1 VSTTAPVV
9 VVVGIPPGGIEA
21 VDPRGRA
28 AIDTA
33 TLLCGGQRHL
43 DEVPPHGEER
53 IVIGDVEACIERLRR
68 RGPKEQAVVL
78 ATGDPLCF
86 GIGATLVRALG
97 RREVT
102 IVPAVSSIQAAF
114 ARAGVPWDDAR
125 ILSAHGRELAPVVPH
140 ALDARASAILCGP
153 DAPPQRVARALLDG
167 GMEDCRC
174 VVAEQLGGPVER
186 VVDATLSV
194 IAQGSF
200 DPLSVVVLDRDSTVV
215 RVATA
220 GDFGR
225 PETDFSHARGMITRA
240 EVRAVGLSL
249 LRPGG
254 ASVIWDVGA
263 GSGSIGIEAVGL
275 APGARL
281 YAIERDEEQLTHLR
295 ANVATHGHGA
305 VEIVEG
311 AAPEV
316 LAALPDPDRVI
327 VGGHGGRLGEIL
339 GVVRARLRPG
349 GRVVAHFATL
359 DGVLIARATLGGWS
373 PQVTALNVARGVEAG
388 KSVRLQAE
396 GERRPSPSQADAGV
410 GEAPDDA
417 RQRVGRSSVRLHAE
431 DPVFIVS
438 AVAPL

>member
-1 VSTTAPVV
+1 MSSVPVV
-9 VVVGIPPGGIEA
+9 VVVGIPPGGLDA

-43 DEVPPHGEER
+43 DEVPSHGEER
-53 IVIGDVEACIERLRR
+53 IIIGDVDACVERLRQ
-68 RGPKEQAVVL
+68 RGPKAQAVVL

-86 GIGATLVRALG
+86 GIGATLVRRLG
-97 RREVT
+97 RQQVT

-153 DAPPQRVARALLDG
+153 EAPPERVAEALLDG

-174 VVAEQLGGPVER
+174 VVAAQVGGPLER
-186 VVDATLSV
+186 VFDSTLSA
-194 IAQGSF
+194 IARGSF
-200 DPLSVVVLDRDSTVV
+200 DALSVVVLDRDPAAV
-215 RVATA
+215 RVART

-225 PETDFSHARGMITRA
+225 PEMEFSHARGMITRA
-240 EVRAVGLSL
+240 EVRAVGLAL

-263 GSGSIGIEAVGL
+263 GSGSIGIEALGL
-275 APGARL
+275 APGAHL
-281 YAIERDEEQLTHLR
+281 YAVERDDEQLTHLR
-295 ANVATHGHGA
+295 ANVAAHGHGA
-305 VEIVEG
+305 VDVIAGE
-311 AAPEV
+311 APEA
-316 LAALPDPDRVI
+316 LATLPDPDRVV
-327 VGGHGGRLGEIL
+327 VGGHGGRLGELL

-349 GRVVAHFATL
+349 GRVVGHFATL

-373 PQVTALNVARGVEAG
+373 PQVTALNVARGVDAG
-388 KSVRLQAE
+388 KSLRLQ
-396 GERRPSPSQADAGV
+396 
-410 GEAPDDA
+410 
-417 RQRVGRSSVRLHAE
+417 AE
-431 DPVFIVS
+431 DPVFLVS
-438 AVAPL
+438 AEAPR

>member
-1 VSTTAPVV
+1 MSASPQSSPPVV
-9 VVVGIPPGGIEA
+9 VVVGIPPAGIEA

-33 TLLCGGQRHL
+33 TLLCGAQRHL

-53 IVIGDVEACIERLRR
+53 MVIGDVEACIERLRQ

-86 GIGATLVRALG
+86 GIGATLVRRLG
-97 RREVT
+97 RAHVT

-153 DAPPQRVARALLDG
+153 DATPDRVARALLDG

-186 VVDATLSV
+186 VVDATLSAV
-194 IAQGSF
+194 ARGSF
-200 DPLSVVVLDRDSTVV
+200 DPLSVVVLDRDPAAV
-215 RVATA
+215 RVAA
-220 GDFGR
+220 PGDFGR
-225 PETDFSHARGMITRA
+225 PESSYAHAGGMITRA

-254 ASVIWDVGA
+254 ATVIWDVGA
-263 GSGSIGIEAVGL
+263 GSGSIGIEAAGL
-275 APGARL
+275 APGARV
-281 YAIERDEEQLTHLR
+281 YAVERDEEQLVHLR
-295 ANVATHGHGA
+295 ANAASRSDA
-305 VEIVEG
+305 VEVVAG
-311 AAPEV
+311 SAPEA
-316 LAALPDPDRVI
+316 LAGLPDPDRVVI
-327 VGGHGGRLGEIL
+327 GGHGGRLGEII
-339 GVVRARLRPG
+339 GVVRQRMRPG

-359 DGVLIARATLGGWS
+359 DGVIVARSALGGWS
-373 PQVTALNVARGVEAG
+373 PQVVALNVARGVD
-388 KSVRLQAE
+388 VP
-396 GERRPSPSQADAGV
+396 GERTSL
-410 GEAPDDA
+410 
-417 RQRVGRSSVRLHAE
+417 RLRAE
-431 DPVFIVS
+431 DPVFLLH
-438 AVAPL
+438 AEAPR

>member
-1 VSTTAPVV
+1 MSKAPVV
-9 VVVGIPPGGIEA
+9 VVVGIPPAGIEA
-21 VDPRGRA
+21 ADPRGRA
-28 AIDTA
+28 AIATA
-33 TLLCGGQRHL
+33 TLLCGAQRHL
-43 DEVPPHGEER
+43 DEVSPHGEDR
-53 IVIGDVEACIERLRR
+53 LVVGDVDACVERLRQ
-68 RGPKEQAVVL
+68 RGPKEQVVVL

-97 RREVT
+97 RQQVT
-102 IVPAVSSIQAAF
+102 IVPAVSSIQTAF

-125 ILSAHGRELAPVVPH
+125 ILSAHGRALAPVVPH

-153 DAPPQRVARALLDG
+153 DSPPQAVARALLDG

-174 VVAEQLGGPVER
+174 VVAEQLGGPIER
-186 VVDATLSV
+186 VVDATVSV
-194 IAQGSF
+194 IARGHF
-200 DPLSVVVLDRDSTVV
+200 DPFSVVVLDRDPDAV
-215 RVATA
+215 RVARP

-225 PETDFSHARGMITRA
+225 PEMDFSHARGMITRA

-254 ASVIWDVGA
+254 ATVIWDVGA

-281 YAIERDEEQLTHLR
+281 YAVERDAEQLVHLR
-295 ANVATHGHGA
+295 ANVAAHGHGD
-305 VEIVEG
+305 VEVVEG
-311 AAPEV
+311 AAPEA
-316 LAALPDPDRVI
+316 LSALPDPDRVI

-339 GVVRARLRPG
+339 GVVRARLQPG

-359 DGVLIARATLGGWS
+359 DGVLVARATLGGWS

-388 KSVRLQAE
+388 KSVRLE
-396 GERRPSPSQADAGV
+396 
-410 GEAPDDA
+410 
-417 RQRVGRSSVRLHAE
+417 AE

-438 AVAPL
+438 AEAPR

>member
-1 VSTTAPVV
+1 MSATAPVV
-9 VVVGIPPGGIEA
+9 VVVGIPPGGIEG

-33 TLLCGGQRHL
+33 SLLCGARRHL
-43 DEVPPHGEER
+43 DDVPSHGEER
-53 IVIGDVEACIERLRR
+53 LVIGDVDACVERLRQ

-86 GIGATLVRALG
+86 GIGVTLVRALG
-97 RREVT
+97 RHQVT
-102 IVPAVSSIQAAF
+102 IVPAVSSVQAAF

-153 DAPPQRVARALLDG
+153 DAPPQRVAAALLDG

-174 VVAEQLGGPVER
+174 IVAEQLGGPVER
-186 VVDATLSV
+186 VVDATLSA
-194 IAQGSF
+194 IARGSF
-200 DPLSVVVLDRDSTVV
+200 DALSVVVLDRDPAAV
-215 RVATA
+215 RLARP

-225 PETDFSHARGMITRA
+225 PEMAYSHARGMITRA

-275 APGARL
+275 APSARL
-281 YAIERDEEQLTHLR
+281 YAVERDEEQLTHLR
-295 ANVATHGHGA
+295 ANVAAHGHDA
-305 VEIVEG
+305 VEVIAGE
-311 AAPEV
+311 APEA
-316 LAALPDPDRVI
+316 LAPLPDPDRII

-339 GVVRARLRPG
+339 GVVRARMRPG
-349 GRVVAHFATL
+349 GCVVAHFATL

-373 PQVTALNVARGVEAG
+373 PQVTALNVARGV
-388 KSVRLQAE
+388 
-396 GERRPSPSQADAGV
+396 DAG
-410 GEAPDDA
+410 
-417 RQRVGRSSVRLHAE
+417 RSLRLAAE
-431 DPVFIVS
+431 DPVFLVS
-438 AVAPL
+438 AEAPL

>member
-1 VSTTAPVV
+1 VSTVPVV
-9 VVVGIPPGGIEA
+9 VVVGIPPGGLDA

-53 IVIGDVEACIERLRR
+53 VIIGDVDATVERLRQ

-86 GIGATLVRALG
+86 GIGATLVRHLG
-97 RREVT
+97 RAQVT

-153 DAPPQRVARALLDG
+153 DSPPQRVAQAMLDG

-174 VVAEQLGGPVER
+174 VVAAQLGGPVER

-194 IAQGSF
+194 IARGTF
-200 DPLSVVVLDRDSTVV
+200 DPLSVVVLDRDPALV
-215 RVATA
+215 RASGP

-225 PETDFSHARGMITRA
+225 PEMEFSHARGMITRA
-240 EVRAVGLSL
+240 EVRAVGLAL
-249 LRPGG
+249 LRPAG

-275 APGARL
+275 VPGARL
-281 YAIERDEEQLTHLR
+281 YAVERDSEQLTHLH
-295 ANVATHGHGA
+295 ANVASYGHGA
-305 VEIVEG
+305 VAVIEG
-311 AAPEV
+311 EAPDA
-316 LAALPDPDRVI
+316 LSTLPDPDRVI

-349 GRVVAHFATL
+349 GRLVAHFATV

-373 PQVTALNVARGVEAG
+373 PQVVALNVARGVDAG
-388 KSVRLQAE
+388 KSLRLE
-396 GERRPSPSQADAGV
+396 
-410 GEAPDDA
+410 
-417 RQRVGRSSVRLHAE
+417 AE

-438 AVAPL
+438 AEAPL